1 MVIFPDISEAVNQ
14 ARAISTS
21 LGAECWRKA
30 DCFSSIPLS
39 SSFQAQ
45 LRSRQGGPGMRWR
58 GGLEPLDGVTPQ
70 PPFPSARAPTARQGR
85 VGGGGGG
92 GGAAAPRDATDQV
105 ANRNPNQTQT
115 PAGDTA
121 TAKCGRASLFR
132 GDHDC
137 GLCPE
142 KTSAHCDSPSLP
154 PVHPSCAVVTPRI
167 RRLLAPCPE
176 FTARGLEVISVLGR
190 ELHQPS
196 GFY

>member
-1 MVIFPDISEAVNQ
+1 MG
-14 ARAISTS
+14 S
-21 LGAECWRKA
+21 LPN
-30 DCFSSIPLS
+30 PLS
-39 SSFQAQ
+39 
-45 LRSRQGGPGMRWR
+45 LVQG
-58 GGLEPLDGVTPQ
+58 LQQ
-70 PPFPSARAPTARQGR
+70 PSKGARVAA
-85 VGGGGGG
+85 VVA

-154 PVHPSCAVVTPRI
+154 LVHPSCAVVTPRI